1 MQVTRLQRILS
12 FLFPVKIWKGSG
24 THNEVL
30 ELFLSN
36 GEWQLATADAIYSD
50 GTRYRPLAKAFNLL
64 GQRLAAVERVLLLGS
79 GMGSGVQILRKMG
92 FHPDFV
98 LVDADQR
105 ILELASL
112 SLGKDRTTYVCAD
125 AAQFV
130 AQCTNRFDL
139 IIVDVFIGRTVPS
152 FVSDEGFI
160 KKCRSMVHTGGTL
173 VINYMLNSDED
184 KLRYQM
190 LKSQLSDMTVID
202 IGINKVIVATV

>member
-12 FLFPVKIWKGSG
+12 YLFPVRIWKGSG

-50 GTRYRPLAKAFNLL
+50 GTRYRPLVQAFNLL
-64 GQRLAAVERVLLLGS
+64 GQRLSSVDRVLLLGS
-79 GMGSGVQILRKMG
+79 GIGSGVQILKKMG

-105 ILELASL
+105 VLELASL
-112 SLGKDRTTYVCAD
+112 CLGKDRTTYVCAD
-125 AAQFV
+125 AEAFV

-139 IIVDVFIGRTVPS
+139 IIVDVFIGRAVPS
-152 FVSDEGFI
+152 FVSEEGFI
-160 KKCRSMVHTGGTL
+160 KKCRSMLHTGGTL
-173 VINYMLNSDED
+173 VVNYMLNTDGD
-184 KLRYQM
+184 KLRYQL
-190 LKSQLSDMTVID
+190 LKSQLPEVTVID
-202 IGINKVIVATV
+202 IGINKVLVATV